1 MNYLL
6 LAITTA
12 AISAQSLATKQYNKK
27 ANAPIIFTVLSAI
40 SALSVFLLASGFKLA
55 FNGETLMYS
64 FFFALC
70 YSAALLGI
78 TVAIASGPLS
88 ISALIQSY
96 ALIIPTFYGTLFL
109 NEPVKSTTVIGFF
122 LLIISLFA
130 VNYIKGE
137 KGSQKISKKWIIAI
151 IFAFVGNGMCSTV
164 QKIQQV
170 ASEGKF
176 KSELMIGALIITAV
190 MLLPVT
196 VYTEKDKIKNSV
208 KKGWFWAAACGIANG
223 IVNLLVMV
231 LGGRL
236 PISLLFPVISAG
248 GIILSS
254 TVSVLVYKEK
264 LTKIQLAGVII
275 GIVSIVFLNL

>member
-1 MNYLL
+1 
-6 LAITTA
+6 
-12 AISAQSLATKQYNKK
+12 
-27 ANAPIIFTVLSAI
+27 
-40 SALSVFLLASGFKLA
+40 
-55 FNGETLMYS
+55 
-64 FFFALC
+64 
-70 YSAALLGI
+70 
-78 TVAIASGPLS
+78 
-88 ISALIQSY
+88 
-96 ALIIPTFYGTLFL
+96 
-109 NEPVKSTTVIGFF
+109 
-122 LLIISLFA
+122 
-130 VNYIKGE
+130 
-137 KGSQKISKKWIIAI
+137 
-151 IFAFVGNGMCSTV
+151 MCSTV

-275 GIVSIVFLNL
+275 GIISIVFLNL